1 MGGSVGGTSTINS
14 DDRLLLQVLD
24 HDALSASGG
33 GSATGGR
40 GGPSSSAGGTG
51 GSVSM
56 SDLLDLLERSV
67 NDRDDQLG
75 VVSKSGNSVVGAAGG
90 HGDGGSANNRRGRAV
105 RRLSSES
112 KLGSSFT
119 SRLLGGQTD
128 DDVEVLPSTSP
139 STNNGN
145 GLANK
150 NDHPHINNDLAPV
163 TDNSDGGGS
172 VHSLDRSINYSSDRS
187 LDRSHDKSQ
196 QSSTSKQQH
205 SFDNPFRS
213 SSSRSSSRTMQTTTA
228 SSARGGGGKG
238 EDDANSM
245 GSWGRLY
252 PSDGSSN
259 NNSRG
264 DKLNLRNRSK
274 NSNSVTFSIQESNRE
289 DNQSIDDTTTSAAG
303 FSLGSLASGGYEVS
317 VSTRSSR
324 SSRQSNRS
332 NKSKSSHDSGA
343 SGTSNVSSTHSS
355 QHSGDSTQER
365 RRRRELVP
373 VKKNDTGD
381 PPTPAAVMQ
390 TSSSGVGSELSLATT
405 GERHTKNQQQQRK
418 QLTKKSSTLSST
430 TKTTAATA
438 ATDGGGVSAT
448 VNKHQPKRNLRKKS
462 SSMSSGGSSRSSRSS
477 RSSNSGD
484 SEINEG
490 NEEFRGKNLHNHH
503 PVRYPRRSSNPFDEV
518 GEEFDGA
525 GDVIAPAHRRHNHHR
540 PNDDDDEDG
549 LFRRVSRV
557 RDSGNSDSAGKLK
570 TTDFLDGLIAS
581 TTTVKRNGGI
591 IGSGG
596 GGGVDADDGVSVDD
610 QSFLSEL
617 LARNNSARQRG
628 LGTRRG
634 IVDNSTVTSGTTLS
648 SHTTLRNSSESD
660 KIDFINI
667 YALDANT
674 KQHQQQKRERKQR
687 RSKHQWRF
695 DIMGVKQQYDL
706 VMLKVRQSYV
716 YQQIVEQ
723 CEEGGKCKLML
734 DNMRTSN
741 MYNKLQRWYNEGG
754 NILPQ
759 NRKEIVMFLVCALL
773 LWPLVHVA
781 ITIVTGSYVYDNNS
795 SSGGGRTRGGRNNGA
810 AYYGS
815 EIQVGGSSRYNIR
828 KNNKSP
834 GLYSMGESMNTWAGS
849 SQVML
854 SSRSS
859 LREDFILIPDADWIE
874 LQILRSKVASSK
886 FKSDNNRG
894 GDGDGDGGGYFSS
907 FFRKQSNSAASYD
920 MTSRKP
926 PKRLPLPPILD
937 PVYNTT
943 ASIVL
948 FTINCGPLRQDK
960 EMVWRLLQSV
970 LLPRPLDVWPSWSHN
985 SLAQYREDGFTVM
998 YPLRLRGEARIA
1010 LTKLVNKKVVDQ
1022 SYIYEYLTWSE
1033 TTSQPNIGDSSG
1045 VRGGSAGSV
1054 EERISSVRLV
1064 GKDGSAIVIPKLP
1077 NGRSDIMIR
1086 RTISTT
1092 TDSVLSDPED
1102 EPTVI
1107 MRRVM
1112 DLPVEDELTM
1122 KEWEG
1127 PLEEIVWS
1135 KDTKLK
1141 KGRMPS

>member
-1 MGGSVGGTSTINS
+1 MGGGNGGSVGGTSTINS

-24 HDALSASGG
+24 HDALSASSG

-40 GGPSSSAGGTG
+40 GGPSSSAGGVGTG

-56 SDLLDLLERSV
+56 ADLLDLLERSA

-75 VVSKSGNSVVGAAGG
+75 GVGKNGNSIVGGVAAGG
-90 HGDGGSANNRRGRAV
+90 RGDGGSANNRRLRGRAV

-112 KLGSSFT
+112 NKLRSSFT

-128 DDVEVLPSTSP
+128 DDVEVASAPPPSTANDGS
-139 STNNGN
+139 

-150 NDHPHINNDLAPV
+150 NDHPHVNNDLAQSAGTSGAV
-163 TDNSDGGGS
+163 ADDSDGGGS

-213 SSSRSSSRTMQTTTA
+213 SRSRGSRTMQTTA
-228 SSARGGGGKG
+228 SSARGGGGGGGKG

-264 DKLNLRNRSK
+264 DKLNFPHSNNRNNSNRSK
-274 NSNSVTFSIQESNRE
+274 NSNSVTFSIRESNRE
-289 DNQSIDDTTTSAAG
+289 DNQSIDDTTASAAG
-303 FSLGSLASGGYEVS
+303 FSLGSLASGGNYEVS

-332 NKSKSSHDSGA
+332 NKSKSSHDSGGGA

-373 VKKNDTGD
+373 VKTNDTGD
-381 PPTPAAVMQ
+381 DPTPAVVMQ
-390 TSSSGVGSELSLATT
+390 TSSSSSGGGVSGALSLVTT
-405 GERHTKNQQQQRK
+405 IGERHTKNQQQHK
-418 QLTKKSSTLSST
+418 QLTKKSSTLY
-430 TKTTAATA
+430 
-438 ATDGGGVSAT
+438 
-448 VNKHQPKRNLRKKS
+448 QPKRNLRKKS

-477 RSSNSGD
+477 NSGD
-484 SEINEG
+484 SEMNEG
-490 NEEFRGKNLHNHH
+490 NEEFHGKNLHNHH

-518 GEEFDGA
+518 GEEMDCA
-525 GDVIAPAHRRHNHHR
+525 GDIIALAHR

-557 RDSGNSDSAGKLK
+557 RDGGNSDSAGKLK

-596 GGGVDADDGVSVDD
+596 GGGGVDADDGVSVDD

-628 LGTRRG
+628 LGARRG
-634 IVDNSTVTSGTTLS
+634 IVDNSSITSGTTLS

-667 YALDANT
+667 YALDANNT

-695 DIMGVKQQYDL
+695 DVMGVKQQYDL
-706 VMLKVRQSYV
+706 VILKVRQSYV
-716 YQQIVEQ
+716 YQRIVEQ
-723 CEEGGKCKLML
+723 CFKNEDGEERGKCKLML
-734 DNMRTSN
+734 DNIRTSN
-741 MYNKLQRWYNEGG
+741 MFNKLQRCYNEGG

-759 NRKEIVMFLVCALL
+759 NRKEVVMFLVCALL

-781 ITIVTGSYVYDNNS
+781 ITIVTGGS
-795 SSGGGRTRGGRNNGA
+795 GRTRGGRNNGA

-815 EIQVGGSSRYNIR
+815 EIQVGGSSRYNSR
-828 KNNKSP
+828 KKNKMP

-859 LREDFILIPDADWIE
+859 LREDFILIPDNDWIE

-886 FKSDNNRG
+886 FKSDNSRG
-894 GDGDGDGGGYFSS
+894 GDDGGFLSS

-920 MTSRKP
+920 MTPRKP

-1033 TTSQPNIGDSSG
+1033 TTSQPNIGDGSG
-1045 VRGGSAGSV
+1045 VRGGSAGSS
-1054 EERISSVRLV
+1054 SSVRLV

-1086 RTISTT
+1086 RTISTS

-1102 EPTVI
+1102 EPIVI